1 MWLYTQSGFVSV
13 VQHSRKHDHVVVRAR
28 SVQHIQ
34 ELQRRYPLWLAGV
47 APLQDDDADYRY
59 RITVPKAMWAGAA
72 QAMMLDIDYTN
83 FKAKMSNSDH
93 VSLLHDIWERTKR
106 CFAR

>member
-28 SVQHIQ
+28 SAQHIQ

-72 QAMMLDIDYTN
+72 QAMMLDIDYCD
-83 FKAKMSNSDH
+83 FKRHMRNS
-93 VSLLHDIWERTKR
+93 SFIALLHDVYEKTKA
-106 CFAR
+106 CFQ